1 LQFGLKIENGHG
13 KRHTSSCKTKLGG
26 IKPMTNY
33 DVTRT
38 LEEKLALF
46 STSEDPLLEMMKWVL
61 EKMIEIEVTH
71 KVGAEKG
78 KHSPERNTYFSGTR
92 PRQFDTRLGTVNL
105 QIPKVRSGGYVP
117 FFVTAKQRS
126 EQALIQVVQEA
137 WIHGISTRKIE
148 KLAQAM
154 GIERLSASQVSQIN
168 KGLDEMVQEFR
179 QRPLASEYP
188 IIWVDALYEKIREE
202 NHVQNMAVMVVKAV
216 NLDGKAQI
224 LAIEPMLRESEETYR
239 NLFRS
244 LKERGLQD
252 VWLCV
257 SDAHL
262 GLQAAIKKEFIGA
275 SWQRC
280 KVHFM
285 RNILAHVG
293 HRSKDHFAKEL
304 KHIWLQPTIN
314 QARLY
319 ANNILATYQD
329 TFPKAIACLEEGLED
344 SLQFYRFDKI
354 DHRKISST
362 NNLERLNREIR
373 RRSRVVG
380 IFPSI
385 DSYIR
390 LITSYLIEDEED
402 WITNKSYIGVQA
414 LTEQRLKLKETA

>member
-1 LQFGLKIENGHG
+1 
-13 KRHTSSCKTKLGG
+13 
-26 IKPMTNY
+26 MTDY

-46 STSEDPLLEMMKWVL
+46 STSEDPLLEMMKWVI

-78 KHSPERNTYFSGTR
+78 KHSTERNTYFSGTR

-137 WIHGISTRKIE
+137 WVNGISTRKIE
-148 KLAQAM
+148 KLANAM
-154 GIERLSASQVSQIN
+154 GIERLSASQVSHIN
-168 KGLDEMVQEFR
+168 KGLDEMVHEFR
-179 QRPLASEYP
+179 QRTLESEYP
-188 IIWVDALYEKIREE
+188 IIWVDALYEKIRAE

-224 LAIEPMLRESEETYR
+224 LAIEPMFRESEETYR
-239 NLFRS
+239 NLFKS
-244 LKERGLQD
+244 LKERGLRD

-262 GLQAAIKKEFIGA
+262 GLQAAIKKEFIGS

-285 RNILAHVG
+285 RNILAYVG

-304 KHIWLQPTIN
+304 KHIWLQPNID

-319 ANNILATYQD
+319 ANNVIATYQNK
-329 TFPKAIACLEEGLED
+329 FPKAIACLEEGLED

-362 NNLERLNREIR
+362 NNLERLHREIR

-380 IFPSI
+380 VFPSI

-402 WITNKSYIGVQA
+402 WITNKSYISVQA